1 MTRETKIGL
10 LVGLAFII
18 VIGILLSD
26 HMATTTEP
34 QQAALNTAAD
44 NNRAAI
50 AVPNESRGGA
60 VLPNNITPRDIT
72 PGGQVP
78 TRGEL
83 TQQRP
88 IGDISVG
95 GPVNTGVATNST
107 TATNTGSNTSVALQD
122 PANTQV
128 ASNNIPPGPTGVDP
142 RLLDTARNNGE
153 ELVNLGTR
161 QPPSTGSTTGSN
173 STPPHDGQ
181 RTTIATT
188 GKTYTVEAGD
198 TLGKIASKTM
208 GSNTKAN
215 RDALVKAN
223 PQIANPNK
231 VVIGQVYNIP
241 TATLVP
247 PPSSAGSQQPGT
259 RVLPLQPL
267 TPPTTTA
274 RDTRTTTAASDSTI
288 TYTVKAGDN
297 LYRIASD
304 HVGNPQAVAAIKELN
319 KDVLKGGDGIR
330 VGMRLKLPAKPVASA
345 N

>member
-34 QQAALNTAAD
+34 QQAALNTAQD
-44 NNRAAI
+44 NNRAAT
-50 AVPNESRGGA
+50 AVPNISGGGA

-72 PGGQVP
+72 PTGQVP

-83 TQQRP
+83 TQARP

-95 GPVNTGVATNST
+95 GPVNPGAAGTTTST
-107 TATNTGSNTSVALQD
+107 T
-122 PANTQV
+122 
-128 ASNNIPPGPTGVDP
+128 
-142 RLLDTARNNGE
+142 
-153 ELVNLGTR
+153 
-161 QPPSTGSTTGSN
+161 TT
-173 STPPHDGQ
+173 
-181 RTTIATT
+181 
-188 GKTYTVEAGD
+188 
-198 TLGKIASKTM
+198 

-223 PQIANPNK
+223 PQIADPNK
-231 VVIGQVYNIP
+231 VVIGQVYNVP
-241 TATLVP
+241 TASIVP
-247 PPSSAGSQQPGT
+247 PPSAPAGQTGQ
-259 RVLPLQPL
+259 RVLQLQ
-267 TPPTTTA
+267 TPPSTARDARSTTTTTTA
-274 RDTRTTTAASDSTI
+274 TVDSSI

-297 LYRIASD
+297 LYRIATD

>member
-34 QQAALNTAAD
+34 LQAALNTAAD
-44 NNRAAI
+44 TARAATV
-50 AVPNESRGGA
+50 VPNESRGGA
-60 VLPNNITPRDIT
+60 VLPNNTAVRDIT
-72 PGGQVP
+72 PPARVP
-78 TRGEL
+78 TSAEL

-95 GPVNTGVATNST
+95 GPVSTGATASNNTS
-107 TATNTGSNTSVALQD
+107 TNTGTNNAVALQD
-122 PANTQV
+122 TGTQIP
-128 ASNNIPPGPTGVDP
+128 SNNVPPGPSGVDP
-142 RLLDTARNNGE
+142 RLLELARQHGE
-153 ELVNLGTR
+153 ELTNAGSR
-161 QPPSTGSTTGSN
+161 QPTGNTGTTGN
-173 STPPHDGQ
+173 NTTPPHDN
-181 RTTIATT
+181 RTTTAST
-188 GKTYTVEAGD
+188 KTYTVETGD
-198 TLGKIASKTM
+198 TLGKIASKTL

-215 RDALVKAN
+215 RDAIVKAN
-223 PQIANPNK
+223 PQIADPNK

-241 TATLVP
+241 TASIVP
-247 PPSSAGSQQPGT
+247 PSTPSGMQTGT
-259 RVLPLQPL
+259 RVLPL
-267 TPPTTTA
+267 TPPTTA
-274 RDTRTTTAASDSTI
+274 RDTRSTTTTATSDSSI
-288 TYTVKAGDN
+288 SYTVKAGDN
-297 LYRIASD
+297 LYRIATD